1 MAVLNI
7 DGVGDV
13 EVDDS
18 FLSLS
23 PESQQQVVS
32 NIFSEYS
39 AGRTSG
45 SSSPQS
51 SYSMDDIPIVYEEP
65 GFFGRISDVFG
76 QAVDQFGGSTAEGL
90 AGVGQVVGVE
100 LPYLREVAAKNSV
113 SNIRPTTPLTGPNG
127 VKGVGDALQ
136 TTAEY
141 VASSI
146 PHTGASVL
154 GTIAAAAGASALVGS
169 RTLGPWPVKAI
180 VSVIAGLGGA
190 ALATFNSFLGNNI
203 QEIRQTT
210 GNQEVTDAQIMN
222 AMRAAGGQALVDGIF
237 SKLLVVKGSPQLIR
251 NMLTKGAAGV
261 AINAPSEVTQEA
273 LQILQA
279 NDYNLD
285 SLKTPEAKARLVEAL
300 AAGAVVGGALGAASG
315 ALPTSEGKITEAT
328 ADVRNLEDQ
337 TALSELSIL
346 REQTQNALSPDLQAT
361 KIINDAVSAVAG
373 NTAGGQTVNDV
384 IDNIKTQEKDIAKAL
399 KEAVGED
406 AASLET
412 QKSQLKDARQTLK
425 ELRESVRQEFNISG
439 GDIPVGLVKENTA
452 LSELTAKD
460 GIAGSLARASFTS
473 ISPMLPA
480 AAKNKTMRN
489 TVGLITGFFPSVKVR
504 QAEFIRPVYNAAQK
518 VARNLKI
525 PIFQDQVSGRTNKI
539 LTDII
544 FNDKTELGTNLDP
557 VAAQTILSRYGI
569 AADKRG
575 AYIEA
580 ASDLKANNDTIFR
593 QSVDAGLLT
602 AEDYTPGYF
611 HIDHAW
617 IKKGSKG
624 EKAAIESINKIK
636 GMSRD
641 KAEKIVSTIKEDI
654 NNPSDTSSAS
664 DFIYRGDV
672 TKNVRRV
679 AGFEKERSLP
689 RQITEQLLK
698 DGLISD
704 NIFRVSTRY
713 GQQAA
718 HAIEMKR
725 RFGDKT
731 PEGKNAFTELMD
743 SVVRLNPDDAEI
755 RKAATTALN
764 VHAGLQ
770 GAYNPRKVSAQTRNV
785 VSKVLSAQ
793 FVWSLSLAGLTAMA
807 EPFVMLSRAGSGD
820 AFAGAG
826 KALTVMYRKFVRD
839 IFPKFPKS
847 VWEEEFEEMLY
858 GIDGTLSE
866 RLMASS
872 AVDVNNLVTEKFFKL
887 NFLTQLTQ
895 FNRGMAF
902 FAAKRMVGR
911 DMETMSKP
919 AVTPSEQRARK
930 AAQTRLSEIGIKD
943 YKNLS
948 KERLDTAYVRLVD
961 EVVMSPDVTNSPLWM
976 SDPSLAW
983 AGQLKRFTFVFGNT
997 VVNTGFNNIF
1007 RGKTYEGADLDT
1019 SERLQ
1024 RTFQYMVA
1032 FTLLTA
1038 AAGTQ
1043 KVLRDAIRNWDDEEK
1058 DYEAVGPQFWID
1070 ALTGT
1075 GILGGP
1081 GSALLNAYEA
1091 PKYGSSALTSL
1102 AGPVAGQIERI
1113 VKGLYALETSVAEDK
1128 EPKIKGLAREIVRTI
1143 PFLGANPSF
1152 RRQALA
1158 EIEGYLRDTN
1168 SDYADNLEQALL
1180 KYQNV
1185 K

>member
-76 QAVDQFGGSTAEGL
+76 QAVDQLVGSTAEGF
-90 AGVGQVVGVE
+90 AGVGQVVGVDI
-100 LPYLREVAAKNSV
+100 PYLREVAADKSV
-113 SNIRPTTPLTGPNG
+113 SNIRPTTPLTGPGG

-146 PHTGASVL
+146 PTTGTSVL
-154 GTIAAAAGASALVGS
+154 GYIAGSAGASALAGS
-169 RTLGPWPVKAI
+169 RLPLPPYAKAI
-180 VSVIAGLGGA
+180 ASVIAGLGGA

-237 SKLLVVKGSPQLIR
+237 SKLLVVKGSPQRII
-251 NMLTKGAAGV
+251 NMLTKGTAGA

-300 AAGAVVGGALGAASG
+300 AAGAVVGGTLAAASG

-328 ADVRNLEDQ
+328 AEVRNLEDQ

-452 LSELTAKD
+452 FSDKTAED
-460 GIAGSLARASFTS
+460 GIIGSLARASFTS

-480 AAKNKTMRN
+480 AAKNNTMRN

-539 LTDII
+539 LTAII

-557 VAAQTILSRYGI
+557 VAAQTILSRYGVS
-569 AADKRG
+569 ADKRG

-580 ASDLKANNDTIFR
+580 ASDLKTNNDTIFR

-611 HIDHAW
+611 HIKHDW

-770 GAYNPRKVSAQTRNV
+770 GAYNPRKVSAKTR
-785 VSKVLSAQ
+785 SKLGLLMSAQ
-793 FVWSLSLAGLTAMA
+793 FVWALSMAGFSALA
-807 EPFVMLSRAGSGD
+807 EPSVMLSRVGFGD
-820 AFAGAG
+820 AFAGIG
-826 KALTVMYRKFVRD
+826 KAIAVMSRKFVRD
-839 IFPKFPKS
+839 IFPKFSKS
-847 VWEEEFEEMLY
+847 VWEEEYEEMLY

-866 RLMASS
+866 RMMASS
-872 AVDVNNLVTEKFFKL
+872 AVDVSNLVTEKFFKL
-887 NFLTQLTQ
+887 NFLTQITQ

-948 KERLDTAYVRLVD
+948 KERLDTAYIRLVD

-1038 AAGTQ
+1038 AYELQ
-1043 KVLRDAIRNWDDEEK
+1043 KVLRNSIQNLDDEEK
-1058 DYEAVGPQFWID
+1058 EDKR
-1070 ALTGT
+1070 TGT
-1075 GILGGP
+1075 RRVVDAVIGTSILGGP
-1081 GSALLNAYEA
+1081 LSALYSAYEA
-1091 PKYGSSALTSL
+1091 PKYGSSAITSL
-1102 AGPVAGQIERI
+1102 LGPTAGQIER
-1113 VKGLYALETSVAEDK
+1113 VLKGLSALGASIEEGK
-1128 EPKIKGLAREIVRTI
+1128 EPKIKALAREIIRLI
-1143 PFLGANPSF
+1143 PFLGANRAF

-1158 EIEGYLRDTN
+1158 EIEGYLKDTN
-1168 SDYADNLEQALL
+1168 SNYADNLEQALL

>member
-45 SSSPQS
+45 SLSPQS
-51 SYSMDDIPIVYEEP
+51 SYSMSDIPIVYEEP

-76 QAVDQFGGSTAEGL
+76 QAVDQFGGSTAEGF
-90 AGVGQVVGVE
+90 AGVGQVAGVD
-100 LPYLREVAAKNSV
+100 LPSFREFAAKNSA
-113 SNIRPTTPLTGPNG
+113 SNIRPTTPLTGPGG

-141 VASSI
+141 AASSI

-154 GTIAAAAGASALVGS
+154 GYIAGAAGTSALVGS
-169 RTLGPWPVKAI
+169 RLPLPTAAKAI
-180 VSVIAGLGGA
+180 ASFIGGLGGA

-222 AMRAAGGQALVDGIF
+222 AMRAAGGQALSDGIF
-237 SKLLVVKGSPQLIR
+237 AKLLVVKGSPQLII
-251 NMLTKGAAGV
+251 NMLTKGVAGV
-261 AINAPSEVTQEA
+261 GINAPSEVTQEA

-300 AAGAVVGGALGAASG
+300 AAGAVVGGAFGTASG
-315 ALPTSEGKITEAT
+315 ARPTSEGKITEAT
-328 ADVRNLEDQ
+328 AEVRNLEDQ

-399 KEAVGED
+399 KGAAGED

-452 LSELTAKD
+452 FSDKTAED
-460 GIAGSLARASFTS
+460 GIIGSLARASFTS

-480 AAKNKTMRN
+480 AAKNNTMRN

-539 LTDII
+539 LTAII

-557 VAAQTILSRYGI
+557 VAAQTILSRYGVS
-569 AADKRG
+569 ADKRG

-580 ASDLKANNDTIFR
+580 ASDLKTNNDTIFR

-611 HIDHAW
+611 HIKHDW

-770 GAYNPRKVSAQTRNV
+770 GAYNPRKVSAQTR
-785 VSKVLSAQ
+785 SKLGLLMSAQ
-793 FVWSLSLAGLTAMA
+793 FVWALSMAGFSALT
-807 EPFVMLSRAGSGD
+807 EPFVTLTRLGSGD
-820 AFAGAG
+820 VFAGVG
-826 KALTVMYRKFVRD
+826 KAIAVMSRKFVRD
-839 IFPKFPKS
+839 IFPKFSKS
-847 VWEEEFEEMLY
+847 VWEEEYEESIY

-866 RLMASS
+866 RMMASS
-872 AVDVNNLVTEKFFKL
+872 AVDVSNLVTEKFFKL
-887 NFLTQLTQ
+887 NFLTQITQ
-895 FNRGMAF
+895 FNRGIAF

-948 KERLDTAYVRLVD
+948 KERLDTAYIRLVD

-1038 AAGTQ
+1038 AYELQ
-1043 KVLRDAIRNWDDEEK
+1043 KVLRNAIQNLDDEEK
-1058 DYEAVGPQFWID
+1058 EDKR
-1070 ALTGT
+1070 TGT
-1075 GILGGP
+1075 RRVVDAVIGTSILGGP
-1081 GSALLNAYEA
+1081 LSALYAAYES
-1091 PKYGSSALTSL
+1091 PKYGSDPVTSL
-1102 AGPVAGQIERI
+1102 LGPTAGQIRR
-1113 VKGLYALETSVAEDK
+1113 VLKGLSALGDSIEEGK
-1128 EPKIKGLAREIVRTI
+1128 EPNTKALAREIIRLI
-1143 PFLGANPSF
+1143 PFLGANRAF

-1158 EIEGYLRDTN
+1158 EIEGYLKDTN
-1168 SDYADNLEQALL
+1168 SNYADNLEQALL

>member
-45 SSSPQS
+45 SLSPQS
-51 SYSMDDIPIVYEEP
+51 SYSMSDIPIVYEEP

-76 QAVDQFGGSTAEGL
+76 QAVDQLVGSTAEGL
-90 AGVGQVVGVE
+90 AGVGQVVGVD
-100 LPYLREVAAKNSV
+100 LPSLREVAAKNSA
-113 SNIRPTTPLTGPNG
+113 SNIRPTTPLTGPGG

-146 PHTGASVL
+146 PTTGTSVL
-154 GTIAAAAGASALVGS
+154 GYIAGSAGASALAGS
-169 RTLGPWPVKAI
+169 RTLGPWYVKAI
-180 VSVIAGLGGA
+180 ASVIAGLGGA

-222 AMRAAGGQALVDGIF
+222 AIPAAAGQALVDGIF
-237 SKLLVVKGSPQLIR
+237 SKLLVVKGSPQRII
-251 NMLTKGAAGV
+251 NMLTKGVAGV
-261 AINAPSEVTQEA
+261 GINAPSEVTQEA

-328 ADVRNLEDQ
+328 AEVRNLEDQ

-399 KEAVGED
+399 KGAAGED

-452 LSELTAKD
+452 FSDKTAED
-460 GIAGSLARASFTS
+460 GIIGSLARASFTS

-480 AAKNKTMRN
+480 AAKNNTMRN

-539 LTDII
+539 LTAII

-557 VAAQTILSRYGI
+557 VAAQTILSRYGVS
-569 AADKRG
+569 ADKRG

-580 ASDLKANNDTIFR
+580 ASDLKTNNDTIFR

-611 HIDHAW
+611 HIKHDW

-770 GAYNPRKVSAQTRNV
+770 GAYNPRKVSAQTR
-785 VSKVLSAQ
+785 SKLGLLMSAQ
-793 FVWSLSLAGLTAMA
+793 FVWALSMAGFSALT
-807 EPFVMLSRAGSGD
+807 EPFVTLTRLGSGD
-820 AFAGAG
+820 VFAGVG
-826 KALTVMYRKFVRD
+826 KAIAVMSRKFVRD
-839 IFPKFPKS
+839 IFPKFSKS
-847 VWEEEFEEMLY
+847 VWEEEYEESIY

-866 RLMASS
+866 RMMASS
-872 AVDVNNLVTEKFFKL
+872 AVDVSNLVTEKFFKL
-887 NFLTQLTQ
+887 NFLTQITQ
-895 FNRGMAF
+895 FNRGIAF

-948 KERLDTAYVRLVD
+948 KERLDTAYIRLVD

-997 VVNTGFNNIF
+997 VVNTGINTIF

-1038 AAGTQ
+1038 AYELQ
-1043 KVLRDAIRNWDDEEK
+1043 KVLRNAIQNLDDEEK
-1058 DYEAVGPQFWID
+1058 EDKR
-1070 ALTGT
+1070 TGT
-1075 GILGGP
+1075 RRVVDAVIGTSILGGP
-1081 GSALLNAYEA
+1081 LSALYAAYES
-1091 PKYGSSALTSL
+1091 PKYGSDPVTSL
-1102 AGPVAGQIERI
+1102 LGPTAGQIRR
-1113 VKGLYALETSVAEDK
+1113 VLKGLSALGDSIEEGK
-1128 EPKIKGLAREIVRTI
+1128 EPNTKALAREIIRLI
-1143 PFLGANPSF
+1143 PFLGANRAF

-1158 EIEGYLRDTN
+1158 EIEGYLKDTN
-1168 SDYADNLEQALL
+1168 SNYADNLEQALL